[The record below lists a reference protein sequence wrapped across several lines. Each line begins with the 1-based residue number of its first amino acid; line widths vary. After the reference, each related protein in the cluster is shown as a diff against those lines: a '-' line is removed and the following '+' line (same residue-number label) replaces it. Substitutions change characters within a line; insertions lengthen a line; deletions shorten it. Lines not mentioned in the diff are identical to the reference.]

1 MIKVIIVDDE
11 KLIREMIAGI
21 LDSEC
26 PEVSILSQSESV
38 ESAYKDIQRHKP
50 DLVLLDIKMT
60 DGTGFDLLEKFD
72 AINFKVVFVTDY
84 EEYAIKAFEY
94 SAIDY
99 VVKPINPENLI
110 QAIRKAEHSIQAELS
125 LKLNTL
131 LSNLSTTSHDNK
143 KLVLKT
149 SNNIH
154 IINIDNIIRLE
165 SDQNYSVFHIVDGR
179 KIMVSKTLGEYDELL
194 TQDDFFRVHKSH
206 LINLKQIK
214 RYEKANGGSLVM
226 NNDSHVPVASRKKDK
241 LLGIFERM

>member
-1 MIKVIIVDDE
+1 
-11 KLIREMIAGI
+11 MIAGI
-21 LDSEC
+21 LEAKC
-26 PEVSILSQSESV
+26 PNITLIAEAGGV
-38 ESAYKDIQRHKP
+38 ESAYQLIQQYKP

-72 AINFKVVFVTDY
+72 AINFKVVFVTAY

-99 VVKPINPENLI
+99 VVKPINPDNLV

-131 LSNLSTTSHDNK
+131 LSNISAPSHDSK

-241 LLGIFERM
+241 LLGIFEKM